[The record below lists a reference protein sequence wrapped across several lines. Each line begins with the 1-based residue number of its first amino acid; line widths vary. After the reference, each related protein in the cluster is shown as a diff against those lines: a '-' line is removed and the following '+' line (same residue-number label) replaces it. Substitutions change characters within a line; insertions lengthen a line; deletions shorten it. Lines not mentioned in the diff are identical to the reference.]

1 MSCLI
6 QIGCCVGDE
15 YIFKLIHNNKI
26 NTCIFIDANV
36 SALEKCRENQDDF
49 FRDKNVDW
57 DVKFEYINC
66 AISDSKLDELELN
79 IPTGDIHS
87 SHSSIFSD
95 FPTIFDA
102 KNGFDAVKVK
112 NFSINDIFEN
122 YGLTLID
129 YLFIDVEGCDKGIVS
144 NINLNKYNILNIK
157 FEFTHWDGWQGFN
170 SEHLRHV
177 IFFLLMNKYK
187 VYQSSATDLTATKL
201 QNWVQNYDDEN
212 KFLNGVT

>member
-36 SALEKCRENQDDF
+36 SALEKCRENQEDF

-57 DVKFEYINC
+57 DVNFEYINC
-66 AISDSKLDELELN
+66 AVSDSKLDEIELN
-79 IPTGDIHS
+79 IPAGHPHS
-87 SHSSIFSD
+87 SHSSIFSN
-95 FPTIFDA
+95 FPTISDA
-102 KNGFDAVKVK
+102 KNGFDTVKVK

-144 NINLNKYNILNIK
+144 NINWGKYNILNIK
-157 FEFTHWDGWQGFN
+157 FEFTHWDGWQGFD
-170 SEHLRHV
+170 SEHLRYV

-187 VYQSSATDLTATKL
+187 VYQSSATDLTASKIL
-201 QNWVQNYDDEN
+201 NWHENYNDE
-212 KFLNGVT
+212 KG

>member
-36 SALEKCRENQDDF
+36 SALEKCRENQEDF

-57 DVKFEYINC
+57 DVNFEYINC
-66 AISDSKLDELELN
+66 AVSDSKLDEIELN

-87 SHSSIFSD
+87 AHSSIFSD
-95 FPTIFDA
+95 FPTISDA
-102 KNGFDAVKVK
+102 KNGVDAVKVK

-144 NINLNKYNILNIK
+144 NINWGKYNILNIK
-157 FEFTHWDGWQGFN
+157 FEFTHWDGWQGFD
-170 SEHLRHV
+170 SEHLRYV

-187 VYQSSATDLTATKL
+187 VYQSSATDLTASRIS
-201 QNWVQNYDDEN
+201 NWHENYNDE
-212 KFLNGVT
+212 KG